1 MHNAIFKKFT
11 LLAVVAIAAL
21 VMTPRSVAAQSQNPI
36 DAIKDAWK
44 KAKEQQQGKNGQL
57 APGQPVPGQP
67 LGAAQPAN
75 APQARAGA
83 AVNDTGPFTPPPG
96 TKIEP
101 VVMAP
106 VEQGAQFTVSPHG
119 IHVATLAHSGSRQV
133 IIYDG
138 VAGPKFDQ
146 IISQIN
152 GVVFSPDGSRY
163 AYCGQLGNEW
173 VVMLDGKEL
182 ARGSRLSGAIGPTSC
197 MLGFTSNSKHLY
209 FTSLQDNPSPSAPV
223 RFFFDGKPGPFGAP
237 YNTSE
242 YVFSPDGNH
251 FAYLLTDLSTP
262 HSMRTQLFI
271 DGQPAPY
278 NAGDPQ
284 WSADSQHLFTKRV
297 VRVPNSP
304 VGSVQEVLLDGK
316 PFMRAEWVMLY
327 IPPVGNM
334 VVALVKRGVSRAPTT
349 SFLVIGGKE
358 VPGSEITGN
367 AGIKNVAFSPDG
379 KHYSAVYQDE
389 SGRSWVFS
397 DGKKGQTYGSIGV
410 FTTYSSDV
418 SAIYGSAPFTADSST
433 LIYMGSTAGNAN
445 KNYIV
450 YGGEESDEVLGLT
463 DCLFSSAKNHFM
475 TTGSGYVTLDGKVLH
490 LPNVIPN
497 VTQAQ
502 QLGFSPD
509 GSHFAFVLQARSGP
523 MLYLDGVP
531 QTAYIPVGGGPMTN
545 INTRPYVFS
554 PDSKH
559 IAYFCRSTNPAVPAD
574 DLFLCLDNKAVRV
587 ARGGGFP
594 TLTFSA
600 DSNHLFW
607 VGDMGLAK
615 HRVYADGKPV
625 IEGFLT
631 STAGVGK
638 ESWQLGPDGNLLVL
652 MQDDTSLERV
662 SITPSPNTSIAT
674 LFGAAPGLAARRQ

>member
-1 MHNAIFKKFT
+1 MKPNLRR
-11 LLAVVAIAAL
+11 LLIGLFSVLLSLGLVVSHA
-21 VMTPRSVAAQSQNPI
+21 AAQNQNPL
-36 DAIKDAWK
+36 DTIKDAWK
-44 KAKEQQQGKNGQL
+44 TAKAAGKNGQ
-57 APGQPVPGQP
+57 PGQPVPSQP
-67 LGAAQPAN
+67 PGAAQPAN
-75 APQARAGA
+75 APQTRGGA
-83 AVNDTGPFTPPPG
+83 AVNDTGPFTPPAG

-106 VEQGAQFTVSPHG
+106 MEQGAQFTVSPHG
-119 IHVATLAHSGSRQV
+119 IHVATLSHSGSRQV

-138 VAGPKFDQ
+138 VVGPKFDQ

-182 ARGSRLSGAIGPTSC
+182 ARGSRSTGPIGQYSC

-209 FTSLQDNPSPSAPV
+209 FMSVQDSASPSAGF

-237 YNTSE
+237 NDQRG

-251 FAYLLTDLSTP
+251 FAYLLTDISTP

-284 WSADSQHLFTKRV
+284 WSADSQHLYTKRNV
-297 VRVPNSP
+297 SLPNASAI
-304 VGSVQEVLLDGK
+304 EVLLDGK
-316 PFMRAEWVMLY
+316 PFMRAEWAMLY

-334 VVALVKRGVSRAPTT
+334 VVALVKRGVNRTPTT

-367 AGIKNVAFSPDG
+367 ASIKDVTFSPDG
-379 KHYSAVYQDE
+379 KHYSAVYQDA
-389 SGRSWVFS
+389 SGLSWVFS
-397 DGKKGQTYGSIGV
+397 DGKKGQTYGGIGA
-410 FTTYSSDV
+410 FNTTSSEV
-418 SAIYGSAPFTADSST
+418 THNYGSTAFTADSST
-433 LIYMGSTAGNAN
+433 LVYMGFMAGNARQ
-445 KNYIV
+445 NYIV
-450 YGGEESDEVLGLT
+450 YGGQESDEVLGVS
-463 DCLFSSAKNHFM
+463 DCLFSPVKHHFL
-475 TTGSGYVTLDGKVLH
+475 TTDSGVLTLDGKILH
-490 LPNVIPN
+490 LPKLVP
-497 VTQAQ
+497 QAIGMD

-509 GSHFAFVLQARSGP
+509 GEHYAFRMQAREGP
-523 MLYLDGVP
+523 AMVVDGVVQ
-531 QTAYIPVGGGPMTN
+531 QTGYAPAGSGFMSAN
-545 INTRPYVFS
+545 NKPYVFS

-559 IAYFCRSTNPAVPAD
+559 IAYFCRSGNPAANPNDVYV
-574 DLFLCLDNKAVRV
+574 CLDNKAVLLGPHNSV
-587 ARGGGFP
+587 N
-594 TLTFSA
+594 LTFST

-607 VGDMGLAK
+607 IRDEGRAIY
-615 HRVYADGKPV
+615 RVYVDGKPV
-625 IEGFLT
+625 AEGFLAVGSGT
-631 STAGVGK
+631 GGGLGK

-652 MQDDTSLERV
+652 MQDDTSLKRV

-674 LFGAAPGLAARRQ
+674 LFGGTPGLATKQ